1 MNHFLSKDAIE
12 CFGTSRA
19 QAADSRASTPYYQ
32 PNHHALVEES
42 MMAYREVSALWDPIQ
57 SQLFSTELA
66 NLLARLEGRSVGL
79 VLERALRAYANASPV
94 FAHYIHTPS
103 RCIR

>member
-19 QAADSRASTPYYQ
+19 QAADSRASTPHCQ
-32 PNHHALVEES
+32 PNHHALAKES
-42 MMAYREVSALWDPIQ
+42 MMAHREIPALWDPIQ
-57 SQLFSTELA
+57 GQLFTTELA

-79 VLERALRAYANASPV
+79 VLERAPRAYANASPV